1 MNFCNFNQ
9 QQLRADDF
17 QIPRHRQDVAVMRQL
32 KTTSHLITINR
43 HTMKRIFIFILTI
56 IVLTSY
62 GQDKY
67 NYVHFNKLT
76 EVTGTDYVIATI
88 ENWGK
93 MDGLKNRYL
102 LFIDTKTGQAN
113 QVGFPNEGYFEKI
126 EQVKI
131 DELGINKIIVSA
143 QTVDFD
149 GKKGIDWNDPKQI
162 IILSPDGKERIQL
175 TDSKLFVQTWV
186 VNKKTGTIVI
196 TGYYDSNNNNKYDKT
211 DKNEIGIYDLKTL
224 KLISKI

>member
-1 MNFCNFNQ
+1 M
-9 QQLRADDF
+9 L
-17 QIPRHRQDVAVMRQL
+17 QL
-32 KTTSHLITINR
+32 KKISHLITINSQ
-43 HTMKRIFIFILTI
+43 TMKRIFIFLLTTMA
-56 IVLTSY
+56 LTSY

-102 LFIDTKTGQAN
+102 LFINARTGQTN
-113 QVGFPNEGYFEKI
+113 QVDFPNEGYFDKI
-126 EQVKI
+126 EQIKI

-143 QTVDFD
+143 QTVDLD

-162 IILSPDGKERIQL
+162 IILSADGKEKTQL
-175 TDSKLFVQTWV
+175 TDSKLFVRTWV
-186 VNKKTGTIVI
+186 VNKNTGTIVI
-196 TGYYDSNNNNKYDKT
+196 TGHYDTNNNNKYDKT
-211 DKNEIGIYDLKTL
+211 DKNEIVMYDLKTL